1 MPIDFNQQYNS
12 RKPQEE
18 APQEENL
25 GIIDYAADI
34 GRGVVGGALDAAE
47 SIVQLPNMFSD
58 EETERI
64 MPELETKTALG
75 DITNTITQGAL
86 GLVGAGKFIKAA
98 GVISSVAKFEKG
110 VKAAAAINNAT
121 TRGGQIAGTAFK
133 SALGDFAVFDENE
146 ERLSNII
153 NEVPSLA
160 NPVTEFLSAK
170 ETDTKAEARLKL
182 AIESAGLG
190 VALDGLLS
198 IIKASKSYGRNK
210 LKDVYDKSFTNNMAS
225 TLQEQA
231 ENAARRIDD
240 EAGSAAEK
248 EIKKENDVNIDEM
261 IKLSS
266 GAKYD
271 DFRAYKKHI
280 INNSKNKALKKDIEK
295 LSSNISHNVEEVLLG
310 GNTDIVEAFAKVVRE
325 NPAFTKI
332 GEKDKH
338 LYRAVMDKV
347 KDKIGYKMSH
357 NETIASTKAMQNQ
370 DLIDKDMARLLEI
383 DSNVLNTLSPRL
395 LYYRLDAVA
404 QTNRFVKELENNLLN
419 KGVSNESLTK
429 AYEEYA
435 TTLARTQTIISS
447 LGRALGSLRIKPD
460 KQELSKLL
468 NNLEEE
474 AFKNTKKVS
483 VKNESLNIDPSDIK
497 ALAGDGAII
506 DSKRLNA
513 ATKLIDMGLD
523 MNNPAHKQALL
534 GLFAADET
542 AFLRMLTRKETS
554 NLSYASESLMKYF
567 VNNLLSS
574 PVTHLFNFTGT
585 TMKMLFSPLEKIMGG
600 ALRGDS
606 DSFMK
611 GVREFSS
618 YKAVFSDSLKAVK
631 LALKT
636 GGNILDSTKNY
647 PKINAT
653 RIAEDLKMQY
663 VSSAYKNSNINPV
676 DAYYNTRGEVD
687 VIAKALGYVG
697 SFLQTPLRAMGA
709 VDEFFKQMAYR
720 SKVYSNAVEKAINE
734 GISDKAAFI
743 QKEMDN
749 AFYNGAG
756 TNKEALAY
764 AMKQTWTEPLDSTT
778 QIGKAA
784 IAIKSIPALRPFVPF
799 ITTPTNLIKDIIE
812 HTPFM
817 RHAPTWIKRE
827 YEKGGEAAAALEGK
841 AALGMALGFM
851 GVSLA
856 ADGLIT
862 GAYPSDSEEKQ
873 LWISQGRLPYSI
885 RLGDKWIPYN
895 RLDPFGAFF
904 GMAATT
910 YDRAKRDDTIT
921 PLTYLSVI
929 LENIGNKTYL
939 SGVMDLMEAVQNPE
953 TPSLKYTAQNLLS
966 GLTPFSSAMRFTA
979 RQIDGQMKETGGEWD
994 LRFASNIPFLSD
1006 KAPAK
1011 YNFITG
1017 QTQEQSYLWSNAKD
1031 NIALEKVVPY
1041 AESIRG
1047 GAPSKIIKGVKLSP
1061 GEYSELSR
1069 LQGQIKIGGK
1079 TLMQAIEKLTESYA
1093 WKRAGNKFNSD
1104 GKSIRAGLLED
1115 VMGRYK
1121 KAAQREFLK
1130 GNTAFTKR
1138 LQEEKE
1144 NIMRSES
1151 YKIERFVKDG
1161 INISS
1166 L

>member
-1 MPIDFNQQYNS
+1 M
-12 RKPQEE
+12 
-18 APQEENL
+18 
-25 GIIDYAADI
+25 
-34 GRGVVGGALDAAE
+34 DAAE
-47 SIVQLPNMFSD
+47 SIIQLPNILSD
-58 EETERI
+58 EESKRI
-64 MPELETKTALG
+64 LPELDTKTALG
-75 DITNTITQGAL
+75 DITNTVTQGAL
-86 GLVGAGKFIKAA
+86 GIVGAGKFIKAA
-98 GVISSVAKFEKG
+98 GVLSKAAKFEKG
-110 VKAAAAINNAT
+110 VRAATAINNAAT
-121 TRGGQIAGTAFK
+121 KTGKIGAAAFK

-153 NEVPSLA
+153 EEVPALA
-160 NPVTEFLSAK
+160 NPVTEFLASK

-198 IIKASKSYGRNK
+198 MLKASKSYGKNK
-210 LKDVYDKSFTNNMAS
+210 LKGVYDKSFTNNMAS

-231 ENAARRIDD
+231 EAATRQTA
-240 EAGSAAEK
+240 ETAEK
-248 EIKKENDVNIDEM
+248 TAGKEAAGTNDVNIDEM
-261 IKLSS
+261 LELSKKGNYS
-266 GAKYD
+266 
-271 DFRAYKKHI
+271 DFRAYKKHV
-280 INNSKNKALKKDIEK
+280 INNKKNKDLKNNIEK
-295 LSSNISHNVEEVLLG
+295 LSNNIAYEVEDVLRG
-310 GNTDIVEAFAKVVRE
+310 GNTDIVEAFAKVVRD

-332 GEKDKH
+332 GENDDN

-347 KDKIGYKMSH
+347 KNKIGYKMSH
-357 NETIASTKAMQNQ
+357 SEMIASAKIMQRQ
-370 DLIDKDMARLLEI
+370 DLIDKDMARLLEM
-383 DSNVLNTLSPRL
+383 DSNILNTLSPRL

-404 QTNRFVKELENNLLN
+404 QTNKFVKELENNLLN
-419 KGVSNESLTK
+419 KGTSNENLAK

-435 TTLARTQTIISS
+435 TNLSRTQTIISS
-447 LGRALGSLRIKPD
+447 LGRALSSLRIKPD
-460 KQELSKLL
+460 REELSKMIA
-468 NNLEEE
+468 NFEEE
-474 AFKNTKKVS
+474 AFKNTKKIPV
-483 VKNESLNIDPSDIK
+483 NNQNLNINPDDIK
-497 ALAGDGAII
+497 ALAGDGAVI

-513 ATKLIDMGLD
+513 ATKLVNMGLD

-534 GLFAADET
+534 GLFTADET
-542 AFLRMLTRKETS
+542 AFLRMLTRKDVS
-554 NLSYASESLMKYF
+554 NLGYAGGSLMTYF

-574 PVTHLFNFTGT
+574 PITHIFNFTGT
-585 TMKMLFSPLEKIMGG
+585 TMKMLFSPMEKIVGG

-606 DSFMK
+606 DSFIK

-618 YKAVFSDSLKAVK
+618 YKAVFSDSLKAAK

-636 GGNILDSTKNY
+636 GGNVLDNTKKY

-676 DAYYNTRGEVD
+676 DAYYNTRKEID
-687 VIAKALGYVG
+687 IIAKGLGYIG

-709 VDEFFKQMAYR
+709 VDEFYKQMAYR
-720 SKVYSNAVEKAINE
+720 SRIYAEAVEKAIKE
-734 GISDKAAFI
+734 GVEDKTAFI

-756 TNKEALAY
+756 TNKEALTY
-764 AMKQTWTEPLDSTT
+764 AMKQTWTEPLDSST
-778 QIGKAA
+778 QIGRAA

-856 ADGLIT
+856 ADGIIT
-862 GAYPSDSEEKQ
+862 GAYPHDEVEKQ
-873 LWISQGRLPYSI
+873 LWISQGRLPYSV

-910 YDRAKRDDTIT
+910 YDRAMRDDTIT

-929 LENIGNKTYL
+929 IENIGNKTYL
-939 SGVMDLMEAVQNPE
+939 SGVMDLMEALQNPE

-966 GLTPFSSAMRFTA
+966 GLTPFSSALRFTA
-979 RQIDGQMKETGGEWD
+979 RQIDGEMKETGGQWD
-994 LRFASNIPFLSD
+994 LRFASNIPFTSNSV
-1006 KAPAK
+1006 PAK
-1011 YNFITG
+1011 YNFLTG
-1017 QTQEQSYLWSNAKD
+1017 EKSDPVYLYSNAND
-1031 NIALEKVVPY
+1031 NIALEKIVPY

-1047 GAPSKIIKGVKLSP
+1047 GAPSKIIKGVKLTP
-1061 GEYSELSR
+1061 EEYSELSR
-1069 LQGQIKIGGK
+1069 LQGNIKIGGK
-1079 TLMQAIEKLTESYA
+1079 TLMQALETLTESYN
-1093 WKRAGNKFNSD
+1093 WKKAGDMFNTD
-1104 GKSIRAGLLED
+1104 GKSLRAELVED
-1115 VMGRYK
+1115 IMARYK
-1121 KAAQREFLK
+1121 KTAQREFLK
-1130 GNTAFTKR
+1130 GNTTFYNR
-1138 LQEEKE
+1138 LKNEKE
-1144 NIMRSES
+1144 QIMRTES
-1151 YKIERFVKDG
+1151 YKMERFVKNG
-1161 INISS
+1161 IDITN

>member
-1 MPIDFNQQYNS
+1 MGVHFNQQYNS
-12 RKPQEE
+12 RKVQEE
-18 APQEENL
+18 APQEEDL
-25 GIIDYAADI
+25 GILDYAADM

-98 GVISSVAKFEKG
+98 GVISKVAKFEKG

-231 ENAARRIDD
+231 ENAARRID
-240 EAGSAAEK
+240 ETSENALEK
-248 EIKKENDVNIDEM
+248 EMGKAQDINIDEM
-261 IKLSS
+261 IKVSS
-266 GAKYD
+266 EAKYD
-271 DFRAYKKHI
+271 DYRAYKKHVV
-280 INNSKNKALKKDIEK
+280 NNGKNKALKKDIEK
-295 LSSNISHNVEEVLLG
+295 LSSSISHNVEEVLLG
-310 GNTDIVEAFAKVVRE
+310 GNTDVVEAFAKVVRE

-332 GEKDKH
+332 GEKDNH

-357 NETIASTKAMQNQ
+357 NEMALAVKTMQSQ

-404 QTNRFVKELENNLLN
+404 QTNKFVKELENNLLN

-460 KQELSKLL
+460 RQELSKLL

-483 VKNESLNIDPSDIK
+483 VKNESLNISPSDIK

-554 NLSYASESLMKYF
+554 NMAYAGESIMTYF

-574 PVTHLFNFTGT
+574 PVTHIFNFAGT
-585 TMKMLFSPLEKIMGG
+585 TMKMIFSPMEKIVGG

-611 GVREFSS
+611 GVREFAG
-618 YKAVFSDSLKAVK
+618 YKSAFGDSLKAAK

-720 SKVYSNAVEKAINE
+720 SRIYSNAIEKAIKE
-734 GISDKAAFI
+734 GVEDKAAFI

-756 TNKEALAY
+756 TNKEALTY
-764 AMKQTWTEPLDSTT
+764 AMKQTWTEPLDSST

-862 GAYPSDSEEKQ
+862 GAYPSDNEEKQ
-873 LWISQGRLPYSI
+873 LWIAQGRLPYSI

-1061 GEYSELSR
+1061 VEYSELSR

-1093 WKRAGNKFNSD
+1093 WKRAGNKFNAM
-1104 GKSIRAGLLED
+1104 GKSIRAELLED

-1130 GNTAFTKR
+1130 GNTVFTKR

-1161 INISS
+1161 VNISD